1 MVDTEIV
8 QNNPLMSEG
17 VDKITPPLIE
27 AKNIRKSFGG
37 VQALKGVDFDLHLG
51 EVHAL
56 VGENGAGKST
66 LIKVLTGVIQE
77 YSGELRVQ
85 GVAVKISRP
94 VEAHRMGIVAVYQ
107 EPLIYKHLSVLENIF
122 LGNEIRKKNGNIDWK
137 RQREKT
143 VELLNRLNME
153 EVLVDEPMGRLST
166 GFQQLAL
173 IAKAL
178 AQDMRVIIFDEP
190 TAILTP
196 HETDRLFEIIQIL
209 KTFGTGILYIS
220 HRLDELPRVADRI
233 TVMRDGQI
241 TGIGKPSQMPREKI
255 VALMVGHHIEEQPRQ
270 KKNFGTVV
278 LKVNHLD
285 KNTIFKDI
293 CFQLNRGE
301 ILGFS
306 GLVGSG
312 RSEVMKAIF
321 GILPFDRG
329 EIVIHGKNV
338 NIQDPQTAIR
348 LGIAYLPEDR
358 QNQGLLQ
365 DQTVSDNICLVVL
378 KNFLRPLGL
387 LDHSGLSA
395 LSHRYIKQLGIKTSS
410 IKTLVRHLSG
420 GNQQKALLAKW
431 LAVEPEILILDEPT
445 RGVDVAVK
453 AEIHQTIA
461 DLADQGRSIII
472 VSSELSEILHLSDRV
487 IVMHEGSI
495 RAELTG
501 GEITPNNLLQM
512 ATGFH

>member
-1 MVDTEIV
+1 M
-8 QNNPLMSEG
+8 
-17 VDKITPPLIE
+17 
-27 AKNIRKSFGG
+27 
-37 VQALKGVDFDLHLG
+37 
-51 EVHAL
+51 
-56 VGENGAGKST
+56 
-66 LIKVLTGVIQE
+66 
-77 YSGELRVQ
+77 
-85 GVAVKISRP
+85 
-94 VEAHRMGIVAVYQ
+94 
-107 EPLIYKHLSVLENIF
+107 
-122 LGNEIRKKNGNIDWK
+122 
-137 RQREKT
+137 
-143 VELLNRLNME
+143 
-153 EVLVDEPMGRLST
+153 
-166 GFQQLAL
+166 
-173 IAKAL
+173 
-178 AQDMRVIIFDEP
+178 
-190 TAILTP
+190 
-196 HETDRLFEIIQIL
+196 
-209 KTFGTGILYIS
+209 
-220 HRLDELPRVADRI
+220 
-233 TVMRDGQI
+233 
-241 TGIGKPSQMPREKI
+241 
-255 VALMVGHHIEEQPRQ
+255 
-270 KKNFGTVV
+270 
-278 LKVNHLD
+278 
-285 KNTIFKDI
+285 
-293 CFQLNRGE
+293 
-301 ILGFS
+301 GFS

-420 GNQQKALLAKW
+420 GNQQKDLLAKW

>member
-209 KTFGTGILYIS
+209 KTSGTGILYIS

-255 VALMVGHHIEEQPRQ
+255 FALMVGHHIEEQPRQ
-270 KKNFGTVV
+270 KKNVGTVV

-293 CFQLNRGE
+293 CFQFNRGGE
-301 ILGFS
+301 SWGFQAW
-306 GLVGSG
+306 LV
-312 RSEVMKAIF
+312 
-321 GILPFDRG
+321 P
-329 EIVIHGKNV
+329 
-338 NIQDPQTAIR
+338 
-348 LGIAYLPEDR
+348 
-358 QNQGLLQ
+358 
-365 DQTVSDNICLVVL
+365 
-378 KNFLRPLGL
+378 
-387 LDHSGLSA
+387 
-395 LSHRYIKQLGIKTSS
+395 
-410 IKTLVRHLSG
+410 
-420 GNQQKALLAKW
+420 
-431 LAVEPEILILDEPT
+431 
-445 RGVDVAVK
+445 GVA
-453 AEIHQTIA
+453 
-461 DLADQGRSIII
+461 R
-472 VSSELSEILHLSDRV
+472 
-487 IVMHEGSI
+487 
-495 RAELTG
+495 
-501 GEITPNNLLQM
+501 
-512 ATGFH
+512 